1 MQPTVLI
8 LEARKEVSEALQ
20 SVIASANF
28 VPVVV
33 AHLEHLGD
41 LPVAPSVIV
50 VRIAFESA
58 GDPPHAALERLAKN
72 RPPVVAIAWEEDE
85 LAEARRLK
93 CDVIL
98 HAPHDICRLCDT
110 LSQLVTGA

>member
-8 LEARKEVSEALQ
+8 LEVRKEVSDALQ

-28 VPVVV
+28 IPVVV
-33 AHLEHLGD
+33 PHLEQLSD
-41 LPVAPSVIV
+41 LAITPAAIV
-50 VRIAFESA
+50 VRIAFEGVS
-58 GDPPHAALERLAKN
+58 DPPHASLERLAAN

-85 LAEARRLK
+85 LEEARRLK

-98 HAPHDICRLCDT
+98 HAPRDICRLCET
-110 LSQLVTGA
+110 LARLIQT